1 MSSDRRPRAQTPKAG
16 GKVFILGAGPGK
28 HNHLTVLG
36 QNLLAEADVILY
48 DALIHSELLK
58 LTKKNCLRIPVGKR
72 GKGLSTLQADINQLL
87 VNYCQQGKQVVR
99 LKSGDPFVFGRTTS
113 EILALKAAGCPVM
126 VFPGLSSALAAPLLA
141 GIPLTDLQF
150 SSHFT
155 VLSGHEPDRLNWSVL
170 AQLDTLVIL
179 MGGQQLAKVIAY
191 LQEHGQSPDRPIA
204 IIRQGGWQ
212 EQQVWTGTLADILSQ
227 TQGESLSP
235 CVIVVGEVVTLRQT
249 LGSLSPVDID
259 VSFGRSSVNMG
270 TDFSMALADR
280 PLLGKIVLVTR
291 AATQS
296 QAFSQSLVD
305 AGATVMEMPTLTIG
319 PPSSWAGLDGAIAS
333 LDQFDWLILTSAN
346 GVTGF
351 LERLCHQGKDTRT
364 LASLQ
369 IAVVGRKTAKTLEQ
383 YGLKADYIPPDYVAD
398 ALVESFPGREAL
410 ARQKFLFPRVESGG
424 RDVLVQQFTAQ
435 GATVVEVAAYE
446 SGCPDSVD
454 PKVIEAFEQQT
465 IDVVTFASSKTVRY
479 FQQLIQQEAIAQA
492 GDRAQQTWQQWLA
505 PLTIASI
512 GPQTSLTCQQVL
524 GRVDIEAQEYTL
536 EGLTQSIID
545 HFNPTS
551 QPNWQA

>member
-1 MSSDRRPRAQTPKAG
+1 MSSDRQSKAQTPRAG

-28 HNHLTVLG
+28 HNHLTVVG

-48 DALIHSELLK
+48 DALINSELLN
-58 LTKKNCLRIPVGKR
+58 LAKKNCLRIPVGKR

-99 LKSGDPFVFGRTTS
+99 LKSGDPFIFGRTAS
-113 EILALKAAGCPVM
+113 EILALKGAGCPVT
-126 VFPGLSSALAAPLLA
+126 VLPGLSSALAAPLLA
-141 GIPLTDLQF
+141 GIPLTDPQL

-155 VLSGHEPDRLNWSVL
+155 VLSGHDPEGLDWPVL

-179 MGGQQLAKVIAY
+179 MGGQQLAKVIVY
-191 LQEHGQSPDRPIA
+191 LQQHGQPHNRPIA

-249 LGSLSPVDID
+249 LGRLSPVNMN
-259 VSFGRSSVNMG
+259 VSSEPSSLNMG
-270 TDFSMALADR
+270 TDFSMALANQ
-280 PLLGKIVLVTR
+280 PLFGKTILVTR
-291 AATQS
+291 AVAQS
-296 QAFSQSLVD
+296 QAFSQSLTE
-305 AGATVMEMPTLTIG
+305 AGAVVMDMPALTIG
-319 PPSSWAGLDGAIAS
+319 PPSSWAGLDDAIAS

-351 LERLCHQGKDTRT
+351 LERLFHQGKDTRA

-369 IAVVGRKTAKTLEQ
+369 IAVVGRKTAKILEQ
-383 YGLKADYIPPDYVAD
+383 QGLKADYIPPDYVAD
-398 ALVESFPGREAL
+398 ALVKSFPGREAL
-410 ARQKFLFPRVESGG
+410 AGQKFLFPRVESGG
-424 RDVLVQQFTAQ
+424 RDILVQQFTAQ

-446 SGCPDSVD
+446 SACPDTVD
-454 PKVIEAFEQQT
+454 LQVIQAFEQQA
-465 IDVVTFASSKTVRY
+465 IDLVTFASSKTVRY
-479 FQQLIQQEAIAQA
+479 FQQLIQQAAIAQA
-492 GDRAQQTWQQWLA
+492 GGGTEQTWQQWLA

-512 GPQTSLTCQQVL
+512 GPQTSLTCRQVL
-524 GRVDIEAQEYTL
+524 GRVDIEAPEYTL

-545 HFNPTS
+545 HFSPTN
-551 QPNWQA
+551 QPG